1 MARDH
6 PRSRGVYPEERAVR
20 EANWRIIPA
29 RAGFTAR
36 RGLLSAMNAGSSPL
50 ARGLLH
56 LREQVIV
63 GGRIIPA
70 RAGFTPQR
78 GTQPRHGRDHPRSRG
93 VYSQTARYA
102 AGHLGSSPLARGL
115 LAVDEGPVGEGRIIP
130 ARAGFTTTTPTT
142 GRRRGDHP
150 RSRGVYTRLGAWKH
164 EADGSSPLARG
175 LQHAALE
182 NREGVRIIPA
192 RAGFTRSGRLCQA
205 EMRDHPRS
213 RGVYSCHT

>member
-150 RSRGVYTRLGAWKH
+150 RSRGVYAQWQIMPGGN
-164 EADGSSPLARG
+164 EGSSPLARG
-175 LQHAALE
+175 LLLSHIVRA
-182 NREGVRIIPA
+182 GPHRIIPA
-192 RAGFTRSGRLCQA
+192 RAGFTHGDSVH
-205 EMRDHPRS
+205 E
-213 RGVYSCHT
+213 